1 MGRWGWRRVGG
12 QVLKDEGFEGC
23 VSSAKD
29 VDGSHSWGRM
39 DPLKDFK
46 QRCNMIEFL
55 FSKDSS
61 GGRTYSG
68 LEQERDHLADYWL
81 VFLKQ
86 LTALS
91 AAKSMTQIH
100 CSRSGSAATL

>member
-1 MGRWGWRRVGG
+1 
-12 QVLKDEGFEGC
+12 
-23 VSSAKD
+23 
-29 VDGSHSWGRM
+29 M

-68 LEQERDHLADYWL
+68 LEQERDHLADY
-81 VFLKQ
+81 
-86 LTALS
+86 
-91 AAKSMTQIH
+91 
-100 CSRSGSAATL
+100 